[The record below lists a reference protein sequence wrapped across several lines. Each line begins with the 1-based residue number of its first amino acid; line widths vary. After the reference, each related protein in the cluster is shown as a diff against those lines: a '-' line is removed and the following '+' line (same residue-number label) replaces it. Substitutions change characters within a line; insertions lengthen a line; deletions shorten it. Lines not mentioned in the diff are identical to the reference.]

1 MVSARADVTVC
12 GELSES
18 LTVTLNENVPLAV
31 GMPLI
36 VPLVDRVNPAARNQ
50 REDSTGRAWLLLW
63 PARSPS
69 KCCPPR
75 HSQEQRWL
83 VAGLRVEQWLVQG

>member
-1 MVSARADVTVC
+1 MVSARVDVTVC

-36 VPLVDRVNPAARNQ
+36 VPLVDRVNPAGK
-50 REDSTGRAWLLLW
+50 EPEGRLH
-63 PARSPS
+63 R
-69 KCCPPR
+69 
-75 HSQEQRWL
+75 
-83 VAGLRVEQWLVQG
+83 